1 MVSVVVLV
9 VVSVMMMMIRSS
21 VMVIVV
27 ELLMLLLV
35 STGRSTS
42 SNANG
47 SLCRCGRSSSCS
59 AVRTGLGDM
68 RMSCFRRRR
77 PDERRFLKL
86 NKNKITK

>member
-1 MVSVVVLV
+1 MVSVVVVV
-9 VVSVMMMMIRSS
+9 VVSVMMMIRSS

-27 ELLMLLLV
+27 ELLLLMLLLV

-68 RMSCFRRRR
+68 RMSSFRRRR
-77 PDERRFLKL
+77 PDERRFLNL
-86 NKNKITK
+86 NKNKI